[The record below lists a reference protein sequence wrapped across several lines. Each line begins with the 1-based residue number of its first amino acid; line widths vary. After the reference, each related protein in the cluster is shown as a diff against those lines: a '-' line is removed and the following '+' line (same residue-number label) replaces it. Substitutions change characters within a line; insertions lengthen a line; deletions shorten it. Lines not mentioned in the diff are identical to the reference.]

1 LDILEAKIVEFTNKS
16 LEIAKMKLAKQD
28 QIKRIEVEQV
38 QARKCLAD
46 SQNELANEKQL
57 LGELQKAKSDRLNAF
72 HKEMPSVM
80 RAINQRRN
88 QFHEMPVGPLGMH
101 VKLLKE
107 EWANICEQ
115 LFGKVLNG
123 FLVVDHHD
131 RELLQ
136 SILKQLRWYI
146 PVQCLLIEVMS
157 L

>member
-1 LDILEAKIVEFTNKS
+1 LDILEAKIIEFTNKS
-16 LEIAKMKLAKQD
+16 LEIAKIKSAKQD
-28 QIKRIEVEQV
+28 QMKRIEVEQV
-38 QARKCLAD
+38 QAKKSLAD
-46 SQNELANEKQL
+46 SQNELDNERQRL
-57 LGELQKAKSDRLNAF
+57 RELQKAKLDRLNAF
-72 HKEMPSVM
+72 HREMPAVM
-80 RAINQRRN
+80 KAINQRRN

-107 EWANICEQ
+107 KWANICEQ

-146 PVQCLLIEVMS
+146 PIRCLLIEVMS